1 MGGGMRTIYPERR
14 NKAFSEKYPKCY
26 PEEQT
31 PEEGQMSQRPKCCDH
46 NNKDKDTSLTI
57 K

>member
-14 NKAFSEKYPKCY
+14 NKVFSEKYPKCY